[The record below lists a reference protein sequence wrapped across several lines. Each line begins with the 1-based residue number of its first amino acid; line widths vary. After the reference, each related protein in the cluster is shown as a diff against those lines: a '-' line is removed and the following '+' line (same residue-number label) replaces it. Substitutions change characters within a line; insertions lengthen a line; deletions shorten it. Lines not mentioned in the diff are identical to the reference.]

1 VLPGVQ
7 EAGPFEPQKTHIDGE
22 TMNLLDAVAD
32 LSHEF
37 GIDDYVLGG
46 GGNTS
51 AKDEE
56 TLWVKPSGTTLRE
69 IAPEQFLALDRRKI
83 TQLYELEAPAEPS
96 AREAFVKDHMLATVL
111 PGESG
116 RPSVEAPLHNV
127 FDATFVVHTHM
138 TLLNGLTCG
147 RDGAAAC
154 RELFPEALWMDYV
167 DPGYTLCMRARE
179 EVDAFAAEHG
189 RQPSLVI
196 MKNHGVF
203 VAEDTPEAVRRIH
216 GRLAEVLG
224 AHYEKAGVPVDRIYD
239 PMLDEERMA
248 SLSVRLKEVFGD
260 EARCTAFSGAFIPP
274 PGPLSPDHLV
284 YAKAYAYD
292 GELTPEGAAAFRER
306 WGYTPRV
313 VATPDAV
320 VGIGPS
326 QKVADMALAL
336 ARDGALVCRLTEAF
350 GGVEFMSDRAREFIE
365 NWEVEAYRSK
375 VSLGDGP

>member
-1 VLPGVQ
+1 
-7 EAGPFEPQKTHIDGE
+7 
-22 TMNLLDAVAD
+22 MNLLDALAD

-37 GIDDYVLGG
+37 GTDAFVLGG

-51 AKDEE
+51 AKDDS
-56 TLWVKPSGTTLRE
+56 TLWVKPSGTTLSE
-69 IAPEQFLALDRRKI
+69 IASDQFLGLDRGRI
-83 TQLYELEAPAEPS
+83 AQLYDLEAPLEPH
-96 AREAFVKDHMLATVL
+96 ARETFVKDHMLTTVL

-179 EVDAFAAEHG
+179 EVDAFTATHG

-203 VAEDTPEAVRRIH
+203 VAEDTPEAVRQIH
-216 GRLAEVLG
+216 GHLEEVLS
-224 AHYEKAGVPVDRIYD
+224 AYYEKAGVPMAFADS
-239 PMLDEERMA
+239 PMPDEGRMVA
-248 SLSVRLKEVFGD
+248 LSALLQEIFGE
-260 EARCTAFSGAFIPP
+260 EARCTAFSGAFGPAA
-274 PGPLSPDHLV
+274 GPLSPDHVV

-292 GELTPEGAAAFRER
+292 GELTPQGGAAFRER

-320 VGIGPS
+320 IGVGPS
-326 QKVADMALAL
+326 QKTADMALAL
-336 ARDGALVCRLTEAF
+336 ARDGALVCRLAEAF
-350 GGVEFMSDRAREFIE
+350 GGVEFMGDREREFIE

-375 VSLGDGP
+375 VSLEGAT

>member
-1 VLPGVQ
+1 
-7 EAGPFEPQKTHIDGE
+7 
-22 TMNLLDAVAD
+22 MNLLEAVTG

-37 GIDDYVLGG
+37 GTDDFVLGG

-51 AKDEE
+51 AKDDE
-56 TLWVKPSGTTLRE
+56 TLWVKPSGTTLRD
-69 IAPEQFLALDRRKI
+69 IAPDQFLALDRSKI
-83 TQLYELEAPAEPS
+83 AQLYELEAPAEPH
-96 AREAFVKDHMLATVL
+96 ARETFVKDHMLATVL

-189 RQPSLVI
+189 RQPFLVI

-203 VAEDTPEAVRRIH
+203 VAEDTPDAVRQVH
-216 GRLAEVLG
+216 GRLAEALG
-224 AHYEKAGVPVDRIYD
+224 AYYEKAGVRTTLAVG
-239 PMLDEERMA
+239 PMLENDRMA
-248 SLSVRLKEVFGD
+248 SLSTQLREVFGE
-260 EARCTAFSGAFIPP
+260 EARCVAFSGAFSPAA
-274 PGPLSPDHLV
+274 GPLSPDHVV

-292 GELTPEGAAAFRER
+292 GELTPAGAAAFRER

-326 QKVADMALAL
+326 QRVADMALAL
-336 ARDGALVCRLTEAF
+336 ARDGSLVRQLTEAF
-350 GGVEFMSDRAREFIE
+350 GGVEFMGDRERKFIE

-375 VSLGDGP
+375 VSLGDTT

>member
-1 VLPGVQ
+1 
-7 EAGPFEPQKTHIDGE
+7 
-22 TMNLLDAVAD
+22 MNLLEAVAG

-37 GIDDYVLGG
+37 GTDDFVLGG

-69 IAPEQFLALDRRKI
+69 IAPDQFLALDRSKVA
-83 TQLYELEAPAEPS
+83 QLYDLEAPAETS
-96 AREAFVKDHMLATVL
+96 ARETLVKDHMQTTVL

-138 TLLNGLTCG
+138 TLLNGLTCS
-147 RDGAAAC
+147 RNGAAAC
-154 RELFPEALWMDYV
+154 RELFPEALWMEYV

-179 EVDAFAAEHG
+179 EVDAFASAHG

-203 VAEDTPEAVRRIH
+203 VAEDSPEAVRQIH
-216 GRLAEVLG
+216 GRLVEALG
-224 AHYEKAGVPVDRIYD
+224 VHYENAGVPVERVDP
-239 PMLDEERMA
+239 PMLDEERTA
-248 SLSVRLKEVFGD
+248 ALSVQLAEIFGED
-260 EARCTAFSGAFIPP
+260 ARCTAFSGAFAPAA
-274 PGPLSPDHLV
+274 GPLSPDHLV

-292 GELTPEGAAAFRER
+292 GELTPPGAAAFRER
-306 WGYTPRV
+306 WGYAPRV

-336 ARDGALVCRLTEAF
+336 ARDGALVCRLAEAF
-350 GGVEFMSDRAREFIE
+350 DGVSFMGDREREFIE

-375 VSLGDGP
+375 VSLGDGS